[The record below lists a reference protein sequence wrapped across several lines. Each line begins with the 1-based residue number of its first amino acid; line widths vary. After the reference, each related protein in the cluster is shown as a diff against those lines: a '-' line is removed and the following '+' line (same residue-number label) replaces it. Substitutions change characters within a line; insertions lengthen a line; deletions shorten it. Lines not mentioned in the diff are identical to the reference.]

1 MKAVLTLK
9 PVTDKKSQVWHAG
22 QILGM
27 SPAQART
34 FVAAKNGLDLE
45 GTNFANAATPD
56 NAAAPVAAPSTAD
69 FSLAMLGVKPGSDVV
84 VPPPV
89 EQVTYVITATVDAT
103 DPMKYHFD
111 ASPTGKAGTYN
122 FGDGKPTANA
132 TDGQMGHTFAAAGNY
147 TVTFV
152 PADGNKNGTVAI
164 TVVAPVAAAPEPE
177 PTPEPTPV
185 TPEVTP
191 EPTPVEET
199 PAV

>member
-9 PVTDKKSQVWHAG
+9 PVTDKKGNVWHAG

-27 SPAQART
+27 SPAQAKT
-34 FVAAKNGLDLE
+34 FTVAKNGLDLE

-56 NAAAPVAAPSTAD
+56 NTAAAVTAPTTSD
-69 FSLAMLGVKPGSDVV
+69 FSLAMLGVKTAGGGTGGTGETPA
-84 VPPPV
+84 PI
-89 EQVTYVITATVDAT
+89 TYTIASNVDAV
-103 DPMKYHFD
+103 DQMKWHFD

-132 TDGQMGHTFAAAGNY
+132 ANGEIGHTYAEAGTY

-152 PADGNKNGTVAI
+152 PADGNKNATTTI

-177 PTPEPTPV
+177 PTPEPI
-185 TPEVTP
+185 PEVTP

-199 PAV
+199 PAE

>member
-9 PVTDKKSQVWHAG
+9 PVTDKKGNVWHAG

-27 SPAQART
+27 SSAQAKT
-34 FVAAKNGLDLE
+34 FVVAKNGLDLE

-56 NAAAPVAAPSTAD
+56 NTAAAIAAPTTSD

-111 ASPTGKAGTYN
+111 AAPANAGTYN

-132 TDGQMGHTFAAAGNY
+132 IDGQMGHTFAAAGNY

-164 TVVAPVAAAPEPE
+164 TVVAPVAAAPEP
-177 PTPEPTPV
+177 TPEPI
-185 TPEVTP
+185 PEVTP